1 MIDTKSAVSE
11 GLKTMSEAVP
21 GGPTGGVVW
30 PRTMGRRPP
39 CGLRPLAWSTEKQVT
54 PATEPPLI
62 TQAEVS
68 VENGNSKEWHTGLEL
83 GGV

>member
-1 MIDTKSAVSE
+1 
-11 GLKTMSEAVP
+11 
-21 GGPTGGVVW
+21 
-30 PRTMGRRPP
+30 MGRRPP

-62 TQAEVS
+62 TQAELS
-68 VENGNSKEWHTGLEL
+68 VENGNSKELHTGLEL